1 VSNGCVYP
9 DASVTRGP
17 VQTTLEDDDTITN
30 PRVIVEVLSESTE
43 AFDRGEKFRGYASIP
58 SLEEYVLL
66 AQDSAQV
73 EVFTRQAD
81 GWLLRRYAAG
91 ETVALASIHVSL
103 SVEALYAGLLEAP
116 EPTTSAP
123 RA

>member
-1 VSNGCVYP
+1 M
-9 DASVTRGP
+9 TRGP

-116 EPTTSAP
+116 EPTTCAP